1 MASVEELLVN
11 SLEDLGKGDLKKFQ
25 WHLKKDHECILK
37 SVMEKTDVLKTVDK
51 MVDCFGPEETV
62 KITVK
67 ILRKMN
73 QNNLA
78 EQLESKHK
86 TVSLCDIKQR
96 PERNNSDTHTT
107 GDQIHP
113 KRDEPC
119 LTTDADKA
127 RYFKNYRS
135 DLIQRVTNAKIIADK
150 LRDQELIHDE
160 QYSEITQSLTSQESM
175 RKICEIIHK
184 HGDTAEAEFISILQE
199 EKLYHF
205 RSLV

>member
-86 TVSLCDIKQR
+86 TAS
-96 PERNNSDTHTT
+96 
-107 GDQIHP
+107 
-113 KRDEPC
+113 
-119 LTTDADKA
+119 
-127 RYFKNYRS
+127 
-135 DLIQRVTNAKIIADK
+135 
-150 LRDQELIHDE
+150 
-160 QYSEITQSLTSQESM
+160 
-175 RKICEIIHK
+175 
-184 HGDTAEAEFISILQE
+184 
-199 EKLYHF
+199 
-205 RSLV
+205 